1 MIRTDGNVIRMFNPE
16 MVKDDKYPLNI
27 KIDNVEINNIYAV
40 DAVKLIAQTANVHI
54 VNDSMAHDQPGNYVA
69 LSLKSLNIR
78 DALDQISTAAGFH
91 GWNCYPSVVGA
102 GEKKGQIDL
111 IMVRFY

>member
-1 MIRTDGNVIRMFNPE
+1 M
-16 MVKDDKYPLNI
+16 PLTR
-27 KIDNVEINNIYAV
+27 
-40 DAVKLIAQTANVHI
+40 VKLIAQTANVHI

-78 DALDQISTAAGFH
+78 DALDSNLYGSRISRMELL
-91 GWNCYPSVVGA
+91 SVCSWRW
-102 GEKKGQIDL
+102 EKKRGQIDL